1 MLDLVICV
9 QKCEMNVNS
18 ENDVLLPFTGDGE
31 GITYSVVS
39 AHFLKHFLTKMLK
52 NSSAAALMQR
62 S

>member
-1 MLDLVICV
+1 MYYFPD
-9 QKCEMNVNS
+9 
-18 ENDVLLPFTGDGE
+18 TGDGE

-39 AHFLKHFLTKMLK
+39 AYFLKHFLTKMLK

>member
-1 MLDLVICV
+1 MLTVKMMYYFPD
-9 QKCEMNVNS
+9 
-18 ENDVLLPFTGDGE
+18 TGDGE